1 MDMAMNDRVYA
12 SGEWHDRASNWR
24 DEINLGECDS
34 MTAYAAGRDDGYR
47 QAVTEFRALWLLL
60 LRLDSSWDTT
70 DVAAV
75 IDARRAAVPAP
86 VVPGQRH
93 LRVVRS

>member
-1 MDMAMNDRVYA
+1 MTGQVYA

-24 DEINLGECDS
+24 DEIDLGACDS

-60 LRLDSSWDTT
+60 LRLDSSWDPA
-70 DVAAV
+70 DVRA
-75 IDARRAAVPAP
+75 ITEARRAAPPAP